1 MFDKKIK
8 KTFRLFQG
16 LRPEK
21 EDKKIYDKVSD
32 LCFQETIAFLEESL
46 DFSRQAFLTAE
57 LEKIDEKKLKKE
69 EKSQQALETIFKYL
83 TAIPHYRFR
92 LNKRLDYFL
101 NQLLYDALKN
111 DRK

>member
-21 EDKKIYDKVSD
+21 EDKKIYDKVYD
-32 LCFQETIAFLEESL
+32 LCFQETIAFIEENL
-46 DFSRQAFLTAE
+46 DPSRQAFLTAE

-69 EKSQQALETIFKYL
+69 ERAQQALEAVFKYL
-83 TAIPHYRFR
+83 TAVPHYRFR

-101 NQLLYDALKN
+101 NQLLYKALNKN
-111 DRK
+111 EH